1 MISACLA
8 ARAPLVAANP
18 VDERLR
24 AEQLRPSFQTLA
36 QTLGHTNGREV
47 VGAYETDDVLT
58 PQHLER
64 ELKRAPRGLCRE
76 PTPPELSTQNPSQLE
91 SRPPLRVEKSDPSDE
106 PPALLLF
113 HGPQPVPA
121 QLPVAQKN
129 RHLPPRHL
137 ARERS
142 AVTQE
147 ARHLR
152 VAHQR
157 RVLLEVLLA
166 EHAQYESLGF
176 QS

>member
-47 VGAYETDDVLT
+47 VGAYETDDVLA

-76 PTPPELSTQNPSQLE
+76 TTPPELSTQNPSLLE
-91 SRPPLRVEKSDPSDE
+91 SRPPLRIKEADPPHQ
-106 PPALLLF
+106 PPALQLF
-113 HGPQPVPA
+113 DGPKPVP
-121 QLPVAQKN
+121 
-129 RHLPPRHL
+129 
-137 ARERS
+137 
-142 AVTQE
+142 
-147 ARHLR
+147 
-152 VAHQR
+152 
-157 RVLLEVLLA
+157 
-166 EHAQYESLGF
+166 
-176 QS
+176 

>member
-8 ARAPLVAANP
+8 ARAPLIAANP

-36 QTLGHTNGREV
+36 QTLGHANRREV
-47 VGAYETDDVLT
+47 VGAYETDDSVAPHL
-58 PQHLER
+58 LER
-64 ELKRAPRGLCRE
+64 ELKRAPCGLSRV
-76 PTPPELSTQNPSQLE
+76 TLTPELATQNPSQLE
-91 SRPPLRVEKSDPSDE
+91 PWPPLRIEEPDPSHE
-106 PPALLLF
+106 PPALQLF
-113 HGPQPVPA
+113 HGPRPVPA

-137 ARERS
+137 AREWS
-142 AVTQE
+142 AVAQV

-152 VAHQR
+152 VAHNAH
-157 RVLLEVLLA
+157 VLLEVLPA

-176 QS
+176 